1 MTAAL
6 RRDEV
11 ASVDRIEWCG
21 TEQLRQLLSSS
32 QTRLTPRLVVSPA
45 AVLQACCSRDIS
57 ASIAAIK
64 SDVFIGAF
72 DLEWHILGLGCVRRP
87 YVV

>member
-1 MTAAL
+1 MKWLVLIGSNGAGKSNFVSFFRLL
-6 RRDEV
+6 RRV
-11 ASVDRIEWCG
+11 YRRVSLC
-21 TEQLRQLLSSS
+21 RQL
-32 QTRLTPRLVVSPA
+32 
-45 AVLQACCSRDIS
+45 AVLRACCSRDIS